1 MSRLKLFRKANNLK
15 QEELAEELGVS
26 RSFISQVEAGHSKM
40 PKTIWDK
47 ILNNTCGWE
56 TEMLV
61 EEESNENFASE
72 DKLITFLKEQNDKL
86 TQENIELHSRI
97 AVLEYQ
103 IMMLEREKGK
113 TATGANNSVASVG

>member
-1 MSRLKLFRKANNLK
+1 
-15 QEELAEELGVS
+15 
-26 RSFISQVEAGHSKM
+26 
-40 PKTIWDK
+40 
-47 ILNNTCGWE
+47 
-56 TEMLV
+56 MLV
-61 EEESNENFASE
+61 EDESNESFASE

-113 TATGANNSVASVG
+113 TATDANNSVANAG

>member
-1 MSRLKLFRKANNLK
+1 
-15 QEELAEELGVS
+15 
-26 RSFISQVEAGHSKM
+26 
-40 PKTIWDK
+40 
-47 ILNNTCGWE
+47 
-56 TEMLV
+56 MLV
-61 EEESNENFASE
+61 EDESNESFASE

-113 TATGANNSVASVG
+113 SVSNATEPVAHVG